1 MLIAVIQSMY
11 YQGLQKYPN
20 NTRMRILY
28 SMFLLDKM
36 RSKQQALQELL
47 NAEHER
53 PAFDEEFII
62 HRYKVIIE
70 NELME
75 SSTLDGKKG
84 DNLEMVNELSI

>member
-1 MLIAVIQSMY
+1 M
-11 YQGLQKYPN
+11 
-20 NTRMRILY
+20 
-28 SMFLLDKM
+28 
-36 RSKQQALQELL
+36 

-75 SSTLDGKKG
+75 RSTLDGKKG
-84 DNLEMVNELSI
+84 DNLEMVNELSIQNHLNACRFNIERSANLHVEVLLNVFFKINIRNFEK

>member
-1 MLIAVIQSMY
+1 
-11 YQGLQKYPN
+11 
-20 NTRMRILY
+20 
-28 SMFLLDKM
+28 
-36 RSKQQALQELL
+36 L